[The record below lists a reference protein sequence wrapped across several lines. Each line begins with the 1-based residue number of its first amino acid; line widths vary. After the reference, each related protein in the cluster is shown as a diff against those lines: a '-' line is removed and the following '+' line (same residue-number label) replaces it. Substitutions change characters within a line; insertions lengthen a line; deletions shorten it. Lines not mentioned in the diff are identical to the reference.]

1 MRVERVPYRLITA
14 ATAAVFLAAC
24 GKKES
29 ALPPQT
35 PEVGVVTVQPQAVP
49 VFTDLPGRTSAF
61 LVAQVRARV
70 DGI

>member
-1 MRVERVPYRLITA
+1 MRVERVPYRLITV

-29 ALPPQT
+29 APPPQT

-49 VFTDLPGRTSAF
+49 VFTDLPGR
-61 LVAQVRARV
+61 
-70 DGI
+70 